1 MVSNQ
6 DESRIETSDEF
17 AQDEVDKILS
27 AVEKESIVQTNVENV
42 EIVLGSNSG
51 CEWIISPF

>member
-51 CEWIISPF
+51 CE